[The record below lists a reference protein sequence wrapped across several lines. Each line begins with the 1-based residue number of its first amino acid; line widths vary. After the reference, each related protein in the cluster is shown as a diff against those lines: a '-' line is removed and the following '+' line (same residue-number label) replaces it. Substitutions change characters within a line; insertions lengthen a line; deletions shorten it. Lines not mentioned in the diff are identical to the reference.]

1 MIKRYLQI
9 SLGLMLIFFM
19 VSNPKEVFEAASL
32 GLNAWWKMVF
42 PALLPFFIG
51 SELLMGFGVVSFM
64 GVLLEPIMRPL
75 FNLPGSASFVIAMG
89 YTSGSPIGAVITAK
103 LRKEKALSK
112 EEGERVM
119 SFSNNAS
126 PLFMLAAVSVGMFNN
141 PSIGIILAGSHYL
154 ANLVIGLGLGFITK
168 NKKLPPS
175 YPRGGLLKRAFR
187 ELNQAYRSNP
197 KPLGY
202 FIGEA
207 IKKSVNTLLIIGG
220 FVIFFSVLIKI
231 LSIIGVIKI
240 ISSLFALILS
250 PLGFNI
256 STINALSSGLFEIT
270 LGIKMVSEAT
280 APLMHQVI
288 ATSIILGW
296 CGLAVHAQVA
306 TLIAETDL
314 NMTLF
319 MICRAIQGILA
330 GIFSWFLFVIFKPS
344 SNSSTPAF
352 GAFGDFLSSEG
363 SLSWLTILKN
373 YTLLF
378 LIAVTTMIGIGLIYQ
393 LITGIKLVRFKDK

>member
-1 MIKRYLQI
+1 MKKRYLQI
-9 SLGLMLIFFM
+9 FLALVLIFFM
-19 VSNPKEVFEAASL
+19 VANPKEVFEASSL
-32 GLNAWWKMVF
+32 GLNAWWKLVF

-103 LRKEKALSK
+103 LRQKKVLSR

-119 SFSNNAS
+119 SFSNNSS

-141 PSIGIILAGSHYL
+141 PSLGIILACSHYL
-154 ANLVIGLGLGFITK
+154 ANLIIGLGLGFLARNK
-168 NKKLPPS
+168 NPATPYNRS
-175 YPRGGLLKRAFR
+175 GLLKRAFS
-187 ELNQAYRSNP
+187 ELNLAYRSNQ

-231 LSIIGVIKI
+231 LSIIGIIKI
-240 ISSLFALILS
+240 ISSLFALILG
-250 PLGFNI
+250 PLGFNLA
-256 STINALSSGLFEIT
+256 TINALAGGMFEIT
-270 LGIKMVSEAT
+270 LGSKMVSEAT
-280 APLMHQVI
+280 APLMHQVV

-306 TLIAETDL
+306 TLIAATDL
-314 NMTLF
+314 KMTLF
-319 MICRAIQGILA
+319 IICRAIQGILA
-330 GIFSWFLFVIFKPS
+330 GFFSWIFFMIYKPGIS
-344 SNSSTPAF
+344 SSTPTF
-352 GAFGDFLSSEG
+352 SQFLSEES
-363 SLSWLTILKN
+363 SLSWLAILKN
-373 YTLLF
+373 YTLVF
-378 LIAVTTMIGIGLIYQ
+378 LITVATMIFIGLIYQ
-393 LITGIKLVRFKDK
+393 IITSFKLISFNTKK